1 MKSSILDTICSPQDV
16 KELPFEQLDVLC
28 TQIRE
33 RLIQTTAKTGGH
45 LASNL
50 GTVELTVA
58 LHRVFDCPDDQIVW
72 DVGHQCYT
80 HKLLTGRREQ
90 FSTLRQEGG
99 LSGFPKRKES
109 EYDAF
114 IAGHSSTSISVAS
127 GLARAKKLQ
136 NDQHHVIAVIGDGAF
151 TSGLAF

>member
-58 LHRVFDCPDDQIVW
+58 LHVF
-72 DVGHQCYT
+72 
-80 HKLLTGRREQ
+80 LT
-90 FSTLRQEGG
+90 
-99 LSGFPKRKES
+99 
-109 EYDAF
+109 
-114 IAGHSSTSISVAS
+114 
-127 GLARAKKLQ
+127 ARTTRSC
-136 NDQHHVIAVIGDGAF
+136 G
-151 TSGLAF
+151 TSGISAIRTSC

>member
-80 HKLLTGRREQ
+80 HKLRC
-90 FSTLRQEGG
+90 
-99 LSGFPKRKES
+99 
-109 EYDAF
+109 
-114 IAGHSSTSISVAS
+114 V
-127 GLARAKKLQ
+127 
-136 NDQHHVIAVIGDGAF
+136 
-151 TSGLAF
+151 